1 MFIGQILWVASNK
14 NTLKQI
20 STKTRKKKGRKRG
33 GTGTEGGREGE
44 TVKERK
50 KWKRKG
56 EKEKAEEG
64 RNLGINDFRYS
75 RIQEYKI

>member
-1 MFIGQILWVASNK
+1 MWPCPPEGQESH
-14 NTLKQI
+14 TQ
-20 STKTRKKKGRKRG
+20 KK
-33 GTGTEGGREGE
+33 TGTEGGREGE

-56 EKEKAEEG
+56 EKEKVEEG

>member
-20 STKTRKKKGRKRG
+20 STKTRKKEGRKRG
-33 GTGTEGGREGE
+33 EKGTEGGREGE

-56 EKEKAEEG
+56 EKEIGYRLERKRKGLESTNHG
-64 RNLGINDFRYS
+64 YTL
-75 RIQEYKI
+75 